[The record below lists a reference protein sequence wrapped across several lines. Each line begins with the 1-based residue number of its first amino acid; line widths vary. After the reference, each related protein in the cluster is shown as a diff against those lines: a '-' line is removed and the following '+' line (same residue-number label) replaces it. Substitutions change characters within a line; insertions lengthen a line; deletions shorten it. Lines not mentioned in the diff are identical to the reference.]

1 MTRSGTMI
9 CGLLVLGFA
18 ISRSDEPAAGT
29 AAPVAV
35 VALPHEGL
43 QGKGLEAVP
52 PYRKEL
58 RLAGLQQVSAREIFN
73 GAIVIDVWETQD
85 GGTLLLK
92 NYPFDQY
99 VQVLAGTTTLN
110 TNDGSSRTF
119 VTGDAF
125 VVPRG
130 FKGTWTLSQGFREL
144 LIIESKSLQEG
155 IGQFE

>member
-1 MTRSGTMI
+1 MRSITMAR
-9 CGLLVLGFA
+9 GLMVLGFA
-18 ISRSDEPAAGT
+18 ISWSAQVVAEP

-35 VALPHEGL
+35 VALPHEALKGE
-43 QGKGLEAVP
+43 GLEAVP

-58 RLAGLQQVSAREIFN
+58 TLAGLQQMSARELFN

-92 NYPFDQY
+92 DYPFDQY
-99 VQVLAGTTTLN
+99 VQVLAGSTTLKS
-110 TNDGSSRTF
+110 NDGVSRTF
-119 VTGDAF
+119 VAGDAF

-130 FKGTWTLSQGFREL
+130 FKGTWTLSNGFREL